1 MTDTD
6 TSLRELLQHTHTIAV
21 VGLSPKP
28 QRPSHGV
35 AQYLQAHGYRV
46 IPVNPGHET
55 ILGEASYPDLR
66 SIPEPVDMVDVFRR
80 PDQVAAVV
88 EDAVAIGAPSLWL
101 QLGVIDE
108 AAAQRARDAGLTVVM
123 DRCLKIEHARLIG
136 DG

>member
-6 TSLRELLQHTHTIAV
+6 TSLRALLQHTHTIAV

-55 ILGEASYPDLR
+55 ILGETSYPDLR

-88 EDAVAIGAPSLWL
+88 EDAVAVGAPSLWL